1 MKEKIKENIL
11 EKVISKF
18 KFPLNMKK
26 IGIDMGSDNLK
37 AVVIDG
43 KNITSYLKKI
53 DGKPIYALKE
63 ILDEI
68 ITKNGNEAYLGVT
81 GVNSISLS
89 DVLNEKQMINE
100 SIATKGGI
108 ASLDLDIKENEKFV
122 VIDVGASNQR
132 CYEFGKDKNS
142 GKLILEHHYL
152 QNKCGAGSGLLLEH
166 MAKRFEYG
174 SIGELSN
181 VANQTEKTIKL
192 SAKCGVFRESDVV
205 HQQQKGTPKEVLA
218 ASLYRAS
225 ADSFKT
231 ILSNGMMP
239 EGRIIL
245 IGGLSL
251 SKAFVKHL
259 MDICKISS
267 ERVIIPKQRLHIG
280 AIGAAVYGQ
289 QVYLNN
295 IIIKLEQKLTK
306 PFIYESQGPLILKK
320 SKIMKPK
327 EDWPYGA
334 DIPLASLGID
344 IGSVST
350 KAALIA
356 KIINGKFRLLAYHYR
371 RTEIDPVGAA
381 IDVINKVYN
390 QVIERGYKIK
400 KVVAGTT
407 GSGRQLTGF
416 IVGASKEHIVDE
428 ITAQAAG
435 IITVYPQK
443 EFSIIEFGGQDSK
456 FININQ
462 GVVVDFAMNNACAAG
477 TGALLEKYAMRRS
490 IKIEAF
496 GDIALRAKNPPDI
509 NSTCAVL
516 SEQSIIKYE
525 QNNVSL
531 EDLCA
536 ALTLATARN
545 YLAKVVSGIEIKEKV
560 VFQGATAFNLGQVA
574 ALETVLGKG
583 IIVPPWPHITGAIG
597 AAKYAYDTSNLGNF
611 RGFKKISNLK
621 YNVGPYEC
629 INKDCGND
637 CNITR
642 AEIKGKEKI
651 FYFIGDRC
659 QRYSA
664 KKDEKQI
671 KPPNL
676 FKERQKIMEDT
687 CK

>member
-1 MKEKIKENIL
+1 
-11 EKVISKF
+11 
-18 KFPLNMKK
+18 
-26 IGIDMGSDNLK
+26 LK
-37 AVVIDG
+37 AVVVNG
-43 KNITSYLKKI
+43 KDINPYLKKI
-53 DGKPIYALKE
+53 NGKPIYALKE
-63 ILDEI
+63 ILDKI
-68 ITKNGNEAYLGVT
+68 ITNHGNEAYLGVT

-89 DVLNEKQMINE
+89 DVLNEKQLISE
-100 SIATKGGI
+100 SIAIKGGI
-108 ASLDLDIKENEKFV
+108 SSLDLDITENGKFAA
-122 VIDVGASNQR
+122 IDVGASSQE
-132 CYEFGKDKNS
+132 YFEFERHN
-142 GKLILEHHYL
+142 GKLFLESYNL
-152 QNKCGAGSGLLLEH
+152 EDKCGVGSGLLLEH
-166 MAKRFEYG
+166 MSERFNYD
-174 SIGELSN
+174 SIEELSN
-181 VANQTEKTIKL
+181 IANQTEKTIKL

-225 ADSFKT
+225 ADSFKN
-231 ILSNGMMP
+231 ILSNG
-239 EGRIIL
+239 IIPKGKIVL

-259 MDICKISS
+259 IDVCKISPD
-267 ERVIIPKQRLHIG
+267 RIITPKQGLHIG
-280 AIGAAVYGQ
+280 AIGAAIHGQ
-289 QVYLNN
+289 KVYLND
-295 IIIKLEQKLTK
+295 IIKKLEQKLTK
-306 PFIYESQGPLILKK
+306 PFNYKSQGPLILKK

-334 DIPLASLGID
+334 DIPLVGLGID

-356 KIINGKFRLLAYHYR
+356 KINGKFRLLAYHYR

-381 IDVINKVYN
+381 RDAINKIYH
-390 QVIERGYKIK
+390 QIIERGYKIK

-435 IITVYPQK
+435 ITTVYPQK

-477 TGALLEKYAMRRS
+477 TGALLEKYAMRRG
-490 IKIEAF
+490 IKIEDF

-509 NSTCAVL
+509 DSTCAVL

-545 YLAKVVSGIEIKEKV
+545 YLAKVVRGKEVKEKV
-560 VFQGATAFNLGQVA
+560 VFQGATAFNSGQVA
-574 ALETVLGKG
+574 ALETVLKKG
-583 IIVPPWPHITGAIG
+583 IVVPPWPHITGAIG
-597 AAKYAYDTSNLGNF
+597 AAKYAYDTECLGDF
-611 RGFKKISNLK
+611 RGFKSISNLK
-621 YNVGPYEC
+621 YNVGPFEC
-629 INKDCGND
+629 INKGCGND
-637 CNITR
+637 CNITM
-642 AEIKGKEKI
+642 AKI
-651 FYFIGDRC
+651 GNEEFYIGDRC
-659 QRYSA
+659 QRYSV
-664 KKDEKQI
+664 KKDEKKI

-676 FKERQKIMEDT
+676 FKERQKIMEDA

>member
-1 MKEKIKENIL
+1 MEEKIKKNIL
-11 EKVISKF
+11 EKAISKF
-18 KFPLNMKK
+18 KPPLNMKR
-26 IGIDMGSDNLK
+26 IGIDIGSDNLK
-37 AVVIDG
+37 AVVVDG
-43 KNITSYLKKI
+43 KDINPYLKKI
-53 DGKPIYALKE
+53 NGKPIYALKE
-63 ILDEI
+63 ILDKI
-68 ITKNGNEAYLGVT
+68 ITKHGNEVYLGVT

-89 DVLNEKQMINE
+89 DVLNEKQLISE
-100 SIATKGGI
+100 SIAIKGGI
-108 ASLDLDIKENEKFV
+108 SSLDLDITENGKFAA
-122 VIDVGASNQR
+122 IDVGASSQE
-132 CYEFGKDKNS
+132 YFEFERHN
-142 GKLILEHHYL
+142 GKLFLESYNL
-152 QNKCGAGSGLLLEH
+152 EDKCGVGSGLLLEH
-166 MAKRFEYG
+166 MSERFNYD
-174 SIGELSN
+174 SIEELSN

-225 ADSFKT
+225 ADSFKN
-231 ILSNGMMP
+231 ILSNG
-239 EGRIIL
+239 IIPKGKIVL

-259 MDICKISS
+259 IDVCKISPD
-267 ERVIIPKQRLHIG
+267 RIITPKQGLHIG
-280 AIGAAVYGQ
+280 AIGAAIHGQ
-289 QVYLNN
+289 KVYLND
-295 IIIKLEQKLTK
+295 IIRKLEQKLTK
-306 PFIYESQGPLILKK
+306 PFNYKSQGPLILKK

-327 EDWPYGA
+327 EDWPYSA
-334 DIPLASLGID
+334 DIPLVGLGID

-356 KIINGKFRLLAYHYR
+356 KINGKFRLLAYHYR

-381 IDVINKVYN
+381 RDAINKIYH
-390 QVIERGYKIK
+390 QIIERGYKIK

-435 IITVYPQK
+435 ITTVYPQK

-477 TGALLEKYAMRRS
+477 TGALLEKYAMRRG
-490 IKIEAF
+490 IKIEDF

-509 NSTCAVL
+509 DSTCAVL

-545 YLAKVVSGIEIKEKV
+545 YLAKVVKGKEVKEKV
-560 VFQGATAFNLGQVA
+560 VFQGATAFNSGQVA
-574 ALETVLGKG
+574 ALETVLKKG
-583 IIVPPWPHITGAIG
+583 IVVPPWPHITGAIG
-597 AAKYAYDTSNLGNF
+597 AAKYAYDTECLGDF
-611 RGFKKISNLK
+611 RGFKSISNLR
-621 YNVGPYEC
+621 YNVGPFEC
-629 INKDCGND
+629 INKGCGND
-637 CNITR
+637 CNITM
-642 AEIKGKEKI
+642 AKI
-651 FYFIGDRC
+651 GNEEFYIGDRC
-659 QRYSA
+659 QRYSV
-664 KKDEKQI
+664 KKDEKKI

-676 FKERQKIMEDT
+676 FKERQKIMEDA

>member
-1 MKEKIKENIL
+1 LKN
-11 EKVISKF
+11 VIPEF
-18 KFPLNMKK
+18 KFPFNLKR
-26 IGIDMGSDNLK
+26 IGIDIGSDNLK

-43 KNITSYLKKI
+43 KNITTYLKKI
-53 DGKPIYALKE
+53 DGKPIYALKKT
-63 ILDEI
+63 LDKI
-68 ITKNGNEAYLGVT
+68 ITKIGNEAYFGVT

-89 DVLNEKQMINE
+89 DVLNEKQMISE
-100 SIATKGGI
+100 LIATKAGI
-108 ASLDLDIKENEKFV
+108 ASLDLDIKENDKFA

-132 CYEFGKDKNS
+132 CYEFGIDKNS
-142 GKLILEHHYL
+142 EKYILEHNYL

-174 SIGELSN
+174 SVEELSK

-205 HQQQKGTPKEVLA
+205 HQQQKGTAKEVLA

-239 EGRIIL
+239 DGKIIL

-259 MDICKISS
+259 RDFCKISA
-267 ERVIIPKQRLHIG
+267 ERVIIPKQRLHIA
-280 AIGAAVYGQ
+280 AIGAAIYGQ
-289 QVYLNN
+289 QVSLNN
-295 IIIKLEQKLTK
+295 IIIELEKKLAK
-306 PFIYESQGPLILKK
+306 PFSYESQGPLILKK
-320 SKIMKPK
+320 SLIMKPK
-327 EDWPYGA
+327 EDWPLGA
-334 DIPLASLGID
+334 DIPLAGLGID

-356 KIINGKFRLLAYHYR
+356 KINGKFRLLAHHYR

-390 QVIERGYKIK
+390 QVRERAYKIE

-443 EFSIIEFGGQDSK
+443 DFSIIEFGGQDSK
-456 FININQ
+456 FINISQ

-490 IKIEAF
+490 IKMEDF
-496 GDIALRAKNPPDI
+496 GGIALRAKNPPDI
-509 NSTCAVL
+509 DSTCAVL

-545 YLAKVVSGIEIKEKV
+545 YLAKVVSGLEIKEKII
-560 VFQGATAFNLGQVA
+560 FQGATAFNLGQVA
-574 ALETVLGKG
+574 ALETVLEKG
-583 IIVPPWPHITGAIG
+583 IVVPPWPHITGAIG
-597 AAKYAYDTSNLGNF
+597 AAKYAYDTSSLGNF

-621 YNVGPYEC
+621 YQVGPFEC
-629 INKDCGND
+629 INKKCGND

-664 KKDEKQI
+664 QKDEKQI
-671 KPPNL
+671 KLPNL
-676 FKERQKIMEDT
+676 FNERQKIMEDA
-687 CK
+687 CQ

>member
-1 MKEKIKENIL
+1 MKR
-11 EKVISKF
+11 
-18 KFPLNMKK
+18 
-26 IGIDMGSDNLK
+26 IGIDIGSDNLK

-43 KNITSYLKKI
+43 KNITFYQKKI
-53 DGKPIYALKE
+53 NGKPNYASKE
-63 ILDEI
+63 ILEKIAEKHGDEAKVAI
-68 ITKNGNEAYLGVT
+68 T
-81 GVNSISLS
+81 GVNSFSLS
-89 DVLNEKQMINE
+89 DILKKINE
-100 SIATKGGI
+100 PTAIKEGI
-108 ASLDLDIKENEKFV
+108 SSLDLGIKKKEKLA
-122 VIDVGASNQR
+122 VIDAGASSLE
-132 CYEFGKDKNS
+132 YFEFERHN
-142 GKLILEHHYL
+142 GKLFLENYNL
-152 QNKCGAGSGLLLEH
+152 EDKCGGGSGLLLDH
-166 MAKRFEYG
+166 MAKRFNYD
-174 SIGELSN
+174 SIEEFSN

-225 ADSFKT
+225 ADSFKN
-231 ILSNGMMP
+231 ILSNGIIP
-239 EGRIIL
+239 EGKIVL

-251 SKAFVKHL
+251 SKAFVRHL
-259 MDICKISS
+259 INVCKISP
-267 ERVIIPKQRLHIG
+267 ERVIIPKQGLHIG
-280 AIGAAVYGQ
+280 AIGAAIYGQ

-295 IIIKLEQKLTK
+295 IIKKLEQKLSK
-306 PFIYESQGPLILKK
+306 PFNYESQGPLILKK

-334 DIPLASLGID
+334 DIPLAGLGID

-356 KIINGKFRLLAYHYR
+356 EINGKFRLLAYHYR

-390 QVIERGYKIK
+390 QVIERGYKIE

-435 IITVYPQK
+435 ITTVYPQK

-456 FININQ
+456 FINISQ
-462 GVVVDFAMNNACAAG
+462 GVVVGFEMNNACAAG

-490 IKIEAF
+490 IKIEDF
-496 GDIALRAKNPPDI
+496 GDIALRAKKPPDI
-509 NSTCAVL
+509 DSTCAVL

-545 YLAKVVSGIEIKEKV
+545 YLAKVVRGKEIKEKI

-574 ALETVLGKG
+574 ALETVFEKG
-583 IIVPPWPHITGAIG
+583 IVVPPWPHITGAIG
-597 AAKYAYDTSNLGNF
+597 AAKYAYDTKRLGDF
-611 RGFKKISNLK
+611 RGFKKISNLE
-621 YNVGPYEC
+621 YNIGPYEC
-629 INKDCGND
+629 INKGCGND

-642 AEIKGKEKI
+642 AKI
-651 FYFIGDRC
+651 GDEEFYIGDRC

-664 KKDEKQI
+664 KKAEKKI
-671 KPPNL
+671 KPSNL
-676 FKERQKIMEDT
+676 FKERQKIMEDA

>member
-18 KFPLNMKK
+18 KFPLNMKR

-43 KNITSYLKKI
+43 KNITFYLKKI

-63 ILDEI
+63 TLDEI
-68 ITKNGNEAYLGVT
+68 ITKHSNEAYLGVT

-108 ASLDLDIKENEKFV
+108 ASLDLDIKENEKFA

-205 HQQQKGTPKEVLA
+205 HQQQKGTSKEVLA

-280 AIGAAVYGQ
+280 AIGAAIYGQ

-295 IIIKLEQKLTK
+295 IIIKLEKKLTK
-306 PFIYESQGPLILKK
+306 PFNYESQGPLILKK
-320 SKIMKPK
+320 SKVMKSK

-334 DIPLASLGID
+334 DIPLAGLGID

-356 KIINGKFRLLAYHYR
+356 KLINGKFRLLAYHYR

-390 QVIERGYKIK
+390 QVIERGYKIE
-400 KVVAGTT
+400 KVVTGTT

-435 IITVYPQK
+435 IIAVYPQK

-477 TGALLEKYAMRRS
+477 TGALLEKYAMRRG
-490 IKIEAF
+490 IKIEDF
-496 GDIALRAKNPPDI
+496 GDIALRAKNPPAID
-509 NSTCAVL
+509 STCAVL

-545 YLAKVVSGIEIKEKV
+545 YLAKVVSGLEIKEKV

-597 AAKYAYDTSNLGNF
+597 AAKYAYDTSSLGNF

-621 YNVGPYEC
+621 YNVGSYEC

>member
-1 MKEKIKENIL
+1 MK
-11 EKVISKF
+11 KVIPKF
-18 KFPLNMKK
+18 KFPPDMKR
-26 IGIDMGSDNLK
+26 IGVDIGSDNLK

-43 KNITSYLKKI
+43 KNTTTYLKKI
-53 DGKPIYALKE
+53 NGKPIYALKE

-68 ITKNGNEAYLGVT
+68 TAKHSNEVCLGVT

-89 DVLNEKQMINE
+89 DILNKKQMISE
-100 SIATKGGI
+100 LIATKGAI
-108 ASLDLDIKENEKFV
+108 AFLDFDIKENEKFA

-132 CYEFGKDKNS
+132 YYEFEKDKNS
-142 GKLILEHHYL
+142 GKLILEHNYL

-174 SIGELSN
+174 SIEELSK
-181 VANQTEKTIKL
+181 VANQTKKTIKL

-225 ADSFKT
+225 ADSFNT

-259 MDICKISS
+259 LDFCKISS

-280 AIGAAVYGQ
+280 AIGAAIYGQ

-295 IIIKLEQKLTK
+295 IIKKLEQKLTK
-306 PFIYESQGPLILKK
+306 PFSYKSQGPLILKK

-334 DIPLASLGID
+334 DVPLVGLGVD

-356 KIINGKFRLLAYHYR
+356 KINGKFRLLAYHYR

-390 QVIERGYKIK
+390 QVIERGYKIE
-400 KVVAGTT
+400 KVVSGTT

-456 FININQ
+456 FINISQ

-477 TGALLEKYAMRRS
+477 TGALLEKYALRRG
-490 IKIEAF
+490 IKMKDF

-509 NSTCAVL
+509 DSTCAVL

-545 YLAKVVSGIEIKEKV
+545 YFAKVVSGLEIKEKV

-583 IIVPPWPHITGAIG
+583 IVVPPWPHITGAIG
-597 AAKYAYDTSNLGNF
+597 AAKYAYDTSDLGNF
-611 RGFKKISNLK
+611 RGFKKISNIE

-629 INKDCGND
+629 INKNCGND

-664 KKDEKQI
+664 KKDEKKI

-676 FKERQKIMEDT
+676 FKERQKIMEDA

>member
-1 MKEKIKENIL
+1 MKEKIKKNIL
-11 EKVISKF
+11 EKAISKF
-18 KFPLNMKK
+18 KFPLNMKR
-26 IGIDMGSDNLK
+26 IGIDIGSDNLK
-37 AVVIDG
+37 AVVVDG
-43 KNITSYLKKI
+43 KDMNPYLKKI
-53 DGKPIYALKE
+53 NGKPIYALKV
-63 ILDEI
+63 ILDKI
-68 ITKNGNEAYLGVT
+68 IKKHGNEAYLGVT

-89 DVLNEKQMINE
+89 DVLNEKQLISE
-100 SIATKGGI
+100 SIAIKGGI
-108 ASLDLDIKENEKFV
+108 SSLDLDITENGKFAA
-122 VIDVGASNQR
+122 IDVGASSQE
-132 CYEFGKDKNS
+132 YFEFEKHN
-142 GKLILEHHYL
+142 GKLFLESYNL
-152 QNKCGAGSGLLLEH
+152 EDKCGVGSGLLLEH
-166 MAKRFEYG
+166 MSERFNYD
-174 SIGELSN
+174 SIEELSN

-225 ADSFKT
+225 ADSFKN
-231 ILSNGMMP
+231 ILSDG
-239 EGRIIL
+239 IIPKGKIVL

-259 MDICKISS
+259 IDVCKISPD
-267 ERVIIPKQRLHIG
+267 RIITLKQGLHIG
-280 AIGAAVYGQ
+280 AIGAAIHGQ
-289 QVYLNN
+289 KVYLND
-295 IIIKLEQKLTK
+295 IIRKLEQKLTK
-306 PFIYESQGPLILKK
+306 PFNYKSQGPLILKK

-334 DIPLASLGID
+334 DIPLVGLGID

-356 KIINGKFRLLAYHYR
+356 KINGKFRLLAYHYR

-381 IDVINKVYN
+381 RDAINKIYH
-390 QVIERGYKIK
+390 QIIERGYKMK

-428 ITAQAAG
+428 ITAQATG

-443 EFSIIEFGGQDSK
+443 DFSIIEFGGQDSK

-477 TGALLEKYAMRRS
+477 TGALLEKYAMRRG
-490 IKIEAF
+490 IKIEDF
-496 GDIALRAKNPPDI
+496 GEIALRAKNPPDI
-509 NSTCAVL
+509 DSTCAVL

-545 YLAKVVSGIEIKEKV
+545 YLAKVVSGLEIKEKV

-583 IIVPPWPHITGAIG
+583 IVIPPWPHITGAIG
-597 AAKYAYDTSNLGNF
+597 SAKYAYDTSNLGNF

-621 YNVGPYEC
+621 YSVGPYEC

-664 KKDEKQI
+664 KSDEKQI

-676 FKERQKIMEDT
+676 FKERQKIMEDA

>member
-1 MKEKIKENIL
+1 MKEKIKKNIL

-63 ILDEI
+63 TLDEI
-68 ITKNGNEAYLGVT
+68 ITKHGNEAYLGVT

-108 ASLDLDIKENEKFV
+108 ASLDLDIKENERIA

-132 CYEFGKDKNS
+132 CYEFGKDENS

-280 AIGAAVYGQ
+280 AIGAAIYGQ

-295 IIIKLEQKLTK
+295 IIKKLEQKLTK
-306 PFIYESQGPLILKK
+306 PFYYESQGPLILKK
-320 SKIMKPK
+320 SEIMKPQ

-334 DIPLASLGID
+334 DIPLAGLGID

-356 KIINGKFRLLAYHYR
+356 KLINGNFRLLAYHYR

-381 IDVINKVYN
+381 IDVIIKVYN

-456 FININQ
+456 FINISQ

-477 TGALLEKYAMRRS
+477 TGALLEKYAMRRG
-490 IKIEAF
+490 IKIEDF
-496 GDIALRAKNPPDI
+496 GDIALRAKNPPAID
-509 NSTCAVL
+509 STCAVL

>member
-1 MKEKIKENIL
+1 
-11 EKVISKF
+11 
-18 KFPLNMKK
+18 MKK
-26 IGIDMGSDNLK
+26 IGIDIGSDNLK

-43 KNITSYLKKI
+43 NNITSYLKKI
-53 DGKPIYALKE
+53 DGKPIDALKE
-63 ILDEI
+63 TLDEI
-68 ITKNGNEAYLGVT
+68 ISKHSKEAYLGVT
-81 GVNSISLS
+81 GINSISLS
-89 DVLNEKQMINE
+89 DVLNEKQIINE
-100 SIATKGGI
+100 SIATKGGV
-108 ASLDLDIKENEKFV
+108 AFLDLDIKENEKFA

-142 GKLILEHHYL
+142 GKIILEHHYL

-174 SIGELSN
+174 SIEELSN
-181 VANQTEKTIKL
+181 VANQTERTIKL

-231 ILSNGMMP
+231 ILSNGMIP
-239 EGRIIL
+239 EGRVIL
-245 IGGLSL
+245 VGGLSL

-259 MDICKISS
+259 MNFCNLSS
-267 ERVIIPKQRLHIG
+267 ERMIIPKQGLYIG
-280 AIGAAVYGQ
+280 AIGAAIYGQ
-289 QVYLNN
+289 QVNLNN
-295 IIIKLEQKLTK
+295 IIKTLENKLTK
-306 PFIYESQGPLILKK
+306 PFNYESQGPLILKK
-320 SKIMKPK
+320 SQIMKSK

-334 DIPLASLGID
+334 DIPLAGLGID

-356 KIINGKFRLLAYHYR
+356 KLADGKFRLLGYHYR

-381 IDVINKVYN
+381 IDAINKVYN

-456 FININQ
+456 FINISQ

-477 TGALLEKYAMRRS
+477 TGALLEKYAMRRG
-490 IKIEAF
+490 IKIEDF
-496 GDIALRAKNPPDI
+496 GDIALRAKIPPDI
-509 NSTCAVL
+509 DSTCAVL

-545 YLAKVVSGIEIKEKV
+545 YLAKVVSGLEIKEKV

-583 IIVPPWPHITGAIG
+583 IVVPPWPHITGAVG
-597 AAKYAYDTSNLGNF
+597 AAKYAYDTFNLGNF
-611 RGFKKISNLK
+611 RGFKKIANLK
-621 YNVGPYEC
+621 YNIGPYEC
-629 INKDCGND
+629 INKGCGND

-642 AEIKGKEKI
+642 AEIKGKEKT

-676 FKERQKIMEDT
+676 FKERQKIMEDA

>member
-1 MKEKIKENIL
+1 MKR
-11 EKVISKF
+11 
-18 KFPLNMKK
+18 
-26 IGIDMGSDNLK
+26 IGIDIGSDNLK
-37 AVVIDG
+37 AVVIDRG
-43 KNITSYLKKI
+43 NIKTLYLKKI
-53 DGKPIYALKE
+53 NGKPIYALKE
-63 ILDEI
+63 TLDEI
-68 ITKNGNEAYLGVT
+68 ITKHDNEAYIGVT
-81 GVNSISLS
+81 GVNSVSLS
-89 DVLNEKQMINE
+89 DVLKQVVNEP
-100 SIATKGGI
+100 IAIKKGIEFHG
-108 ASLDLDIKENEKFV
+108 LNIKA
-122 VIDVGASNQR
+122 VIDVGASSQR
-132 CYEFGKDKNS
+132 YFVFERHN
-142 GKLILEHHYL
+142 GKLFLGSYDLE
-152 QNKCGAGSGLLLEH
+152 NKCGVGSGLLLEH
-166 MAKRFEYG
+166 MAKRFNYG
-174 SIGELSN
+174 SIEEFSDI
-181 VANQTEKTIKL
+181 ANQTEKTIKL

-205 HQQQKGTPKEVLA
+205 HQQQKGTSKEVLA

-231 ILSNGMMP
+231 ILSNGIMSK
-239 EGRIIL
+239 GKVAI

-259 MDICKISS
+259 IDVCEISS
-267 ERVIIPKQRLHIG
+267 ERVTTPKQGLHIG
-280 AIGAAVYGQ
+280 AIGAAICGQ
-289 QVYLNN
+289 QVYLND
-295 IIIKLEQKLTK
+295 IIKKLEQKLTK
-306 PFIYESQGPLILKK
+306 PFNYKSQGPLILKE

-327 EDWPYGA
+327 EDWLYGA
-334 DIPLASLGID
+334 DIPLAGLGID

-350 KAALIA
+350 KAVLIA
-356 KIINGKFRLLAYHYR
+356 KIHGKFRLLAYHYR

-381 IDVINKVYN
+381 IDAINKVYN
-390 QVIERGYKIK
+390 QIVERDYKIK

-416 IVGASKEHIVDE
+416 IVGASNNHIVNE

-435 IITVYPQK
+435 ITTVYPQK

-456 FININQ
+456 FINISQ

-477 TGALLEKYAMRRS
+477 TGALLEKYAMRRG
-490 IKIEAF
+490 IKIEDF
-496 GDIALRAKNPPDI
+496 GDIALRAKKPPDI
-509 NSTCAVL
+509 DSTCAVL

-545 YLAKVVSGIEIKEKV
+545 YLAKVVSGKEIKPIV

-574 ALETVLGKG
+574 ALETVLERG
-583 IIVPPWPHITGAIG
+583 IVVPPWPHITGAIG
-597 AAKYAYDTSNLGNF
+597 AAKYAYDTSGLGDF
-611 RGFKKISNLK
+611 RGFEKISNLK

-629 INKDCGND
+629 INKECGNE

-642 AEIKGKEKI
+642 AEIQGEEKI

-664 KKDEKQI
+664 KRDEKKI
-671 KPPNL
+671 KPPDL
-676 FKERQKIMEDT
+676 FKERQKIMEDA

>member
-1 MKEKIKENIL
+1 M
-11 EKVISKF
+11 
-18 KFPLNMKK
+18 
-26 IGIDMGSDNLK
+26 
-37 AVVIDG
+37 
-43 KNITSYLKKI
+43 
-53 DGKPIYALKE
+53 
-63 ILDEI
+63 
-68 ITKNGNEAYLGVT
+68 
-81 GVNSISLS
+81 
-89 DVLNEKQMINE
+89 DV
-100 SIATKGGI
+100 
-108 ASLDLDIKENEKFV
+108 
-122 VIDVGASNQR
+122 
-132 CYEFGKDKNS
+132 
-142 GKLILEHHYL
+142 
-152 QNKCGAGSGLLLEH
+152 
-166 MAKRFEYG
+166 
-174 SIGELSN
+174 
-181 VANQTEKTIKL
+181 
-192 SAKCGVFRESDVV
+192 
-205 HQQQKGTPKEVLA
+205 
-218 ASLYRAS
+218 
-225 ADSFKT
+225 
-231 ILSNGMMP
+231 
-239 EGRIIL
+239 
-245 IGGLSL
+245 
-251 SKAFVKHL
+251 
-259 MDICKISS
+259 CKISP
-267 ERVIIPKQRLHIG
+267 ERVVIPKQGLHIG
-280 AIGAAVYGQ
+280 AIGAAIYGQ

-295 IIIKLEQKLTK
+295 IIIKLEKKLTQ
-306 PFIYESQGPLILKK
+306 PFNYESQGPLIFKK
-320 SKIMKPK
+320 SEIIKPK

-356 KIINGKFRLLAYHYR
+356 EINGKFRLLAYHYR

-390 QVIERGYKIK
+390 QVIERCYKIE
-400 KVVAGTT
+400 KVIAGTT

-435 IITVYPQK
+435 ITTFYPQK

-456 FININQ
+456 YININQ

-477 TGALLEKYAMRRS
+477 TGALLEKYAMRRG
-490 IKIEAF
+490 IRIEDL

-509 NSTCAVL
+509 DSTCAVL

-525 QNNVSL
+525 QNNISL

-545 YLAKVVSGIEIKEKV
+545 YLAKVVSGSEIKEKV

-621 YNVGPYEC
+621 YNVGSYEC

-676 FKERQKIMEDT
+676 FKERQKIMEDI

>member
-18 KFPLNMKK
+18 KFPLNMKR
-26 IGIDMGSDNLK
+26 IGIDIGSDNLK

-43 KNITSYLKKI
+43 KDITTYLKKI
-53 DGKPIYALKE
+53 NGKPIYALKE

-68 ITKNGNEAYLGVT
+68 ITKHSNEAYLGVT
-81 GVNSISLS
+81 GVNSISLA
-89 DVLNEKQMINE
+89 DVLNEKQMISE
-100 SIATKGGI
+100 PITIKGGI
-108 ASLDLDIKENEKFV
+108 AFLDLDIKENEEFA
-122 VIDVGASNQR
+122 VIDIGASNQR
-132 CYEFGKDKNS
+132 YYEFGKDKNS
-142 GKLILEHHYL
+142 GRLFLEHNCL
-152 QNKCGAGSGLLLEH
+152 QDKCGAGSGSLLEH

-174 SIGELSN
+174 SIEELSN

-231 ILSNGMMP
+231 ILSNGIIP

-251 SKAFVKHL
+251 SKVFVKHL
-259 MDICKISS
+259 IDVCKISS
-267 ERVIIPKQRLHIG
+267 ESVIIPKQGLHIG
-280 AIGAAVYGQ
+280 AIGAAIYGQ

-295 IIIKLEQKLTK
+295 IIKKLEQKLTK
-306 PFIYESQGPLILKK
+306 PFNYESQGPLILKK
-320 SKIMKPK
+320 SIIMKPK

-334 DIPLASLGID
+334 DVPLAGLGID

-356 KIINGKFRLLAYHYR
+356 KINGKFRLLAYHYR

-390 QVIERGYKIK
+390 QVIERGYKIE

-435 IITVYPQK
+435 ITTVYPQK

-477 TGALLEKYAMRRS
+477 TGALLEKYAMRRG
-490 IKIEAF
+490 IKIEDF
-496 GDIALRAKNPPDI
+496 GDIALRAKNPPD
-509 NSTCAVL
+509 
-516 SEQSIIKYE
+516 
-525 QNNVSL
+525 
-531 EDLCA
+531 
-536 ALTLATARN
+536 
-545 YLAKVVSGIEIKEKV
+545 
-560 VFQGATAFNLGQVA
+560 
-574 ALETVLGKG
+574 
-583 IIVPPWPHITGAIG
+583 
-597 AAKYAYDTSNLGNF
+597 
-611 RGFKKISNLK
+611 
-621 YNVGPYEC
+621 
-629 INKDCGND
+629 
-637 CNITR
+637 
-642 AEIKGKEKI
+642 
-651 FYFIGDRC
+651 
-659 QRYSA
+659 
-664 KKDEKQI
+664 
-671 KPPNL
+671 
-676 FKERQKIMEDT
+676 
-687 CK
+687 

>member
-1 MKEKIKENIL
+1 MKEKIKKNIL

-18 KFPLNMKK
+18 EFPLNMKR
-26 IGIDMGSDNLK
+26 IGIDIGSDNLK

-43 KNITSYLKKI
+43 KNITFYQKKI
-53 DGKPIYALKE
+53 NGKPNYASKE
-63 ILDEI
+63 ILEKIAEKHGDEAKI
-68 ITKNGNEAYLGVT
+68 AIT
-81 GVNSISLS
+81 GVNSFSLS
-89 DVLNEKQMINE
+89 DILKKINE
-100 SIATKGGI
+100 PTAIKEGI
-108 ASLDLDIKENEKFV
+108 SSLDLGIKKKEKLV
-122 VIDVGASNQR
+122 VIDAGASSLE
-132 CYEFGKDKNS
+132 YFEFERHN
-142 GKLILEHHYL
+142 GKLFLENYNL
-152 QNKCGAGSGLLLEH
+152 EDKCGGGSGLLLDH
-166 MAKRFEYG
+166 MAKRFNYD
-174 SIGELSN
+174 SIEEFSN

-225 ADSFKT
+225 ADSFKN
-231 ILSNGMMP
+231 ILSNGIIP
-239 EGRIIL
+239 EGKIVL

-259 MDICKISS
+259 INVCKISS
-267 ERVIIPKQRLHIG
+267 ERVIIPKQGLHIG
-280 AIGAAVYGQ
+280 AIGAAIYGQ

-295 IIIKLEQKLTK
+295 IIKKLEQKLTK
-306 PFIYESQGPLILKK
+306 PFNYESQGPLILKK

-334 DIPLASLGID
+334 DIPLAGLGVD

-356 KIINGKFRLLAYHYR
+356 EINGKFRLLAYYYR

-390 QVIERGYKIK
+390 QVIERGYKIE

-435 IITVYPQK
+435 ITTVYPQK
-443 EFSIIEFGGQDSK
+443 EFSIVEFGGQDSK
-456 FININQ
+456 FINISQ
-462 GVVVDFAMNNACAAG
+462 GVVVGFEMNNACAAG
-477 TGALLEKYAMRRS
+477 TGALLEKYAMRRD
-490 IKIEAF
+490 IKIEDF
-496 GDIALRAKNPPDI
+496 GDIALRAKKPPDI
-509 NSTCAVL
+509 DSTCAVL

-545 YLAKVVSGIEIKEKV
+545 YLAKVVRGKEIKEKV

-574 ALETVLGKG
+574 ALETVLERG
-583 IIVPPWPHITGAIG
+583 IVVPPWPHITGAIG
-597 AAKYAYDTSNLGNF
+597 AAKYAYDIKRLGDF
-611 RGFKKISNLK
+611 RGFKSISNLK
-621 YNVGPYEC
+621 YNVGPFEC
-629 INKDCGND
+629 INKGCGND
-637 CNITR
+637 CNITM
-642 AEIKGKEKI
+642 AKI
-651 FYFIGDRC
+651 GDEEFYIGDRC

-664 KKDEKQI
+664 KKAEKKI

-676 FKERQKIMEDT
+676 FKERQKIMEDA

>member
-1 MKEKIKENIL
+1 MRITNIPSKLTSNIKR
-11 EKVISKF
+11 
-18 KFPLNMKK
+18 
-26 IGIDMGSDNLK
+26 IGIDIGSDSLK
-37 AVVIDG
+37 AVMIDG

-63 ILDEI
+63 TLDEI
-68 ITKNGNEAYLGVT
+68 ITKYCNEAYLGVT

-108 ASLDLDIKENEKFV
+108 ASLDLDIKENEKFA

-142 GKLILEHHYL
+142 GKLILEHYYL
-152 QNKCGAGSGLLLEH
+152 QNKCGAGSGMLLEH

-205 HQQQKGTPKEVLA
+205 HQQQKGTSKEVLA

-259 MDICKISS
+259 MDFCKISF

-280 AIGAAVYGQ
+280 AIGAAIYGQ

-295 IIIKLEQKLTK
+295 LIIKLEKKLTK
-306 PFIYESQGPLILKK
+306 PFNYESQGPLILKK
-320 SKIMKPK
+320 SKVMKSK

-334 DIPLASLGID
+334 DIPLAGLGID

-356 KIINGKFRLLAYHYR
+356 KLINGKFRLLAYHYR

-390 QVIERGYKIK
+390 QVIERGYKIE

-443 EFSIIEFGGQDSK
+443 DFSIIEFGGQDSK
-456 FININQ
+456 FINISQ

-477 TGALLEKYAMRRS
+477 TGALLEKYAMRRG
-490 IKIEAF
+490 IKIEDF
-496 GDIALRAKNPPDI
+496 GDIALRAKIPPDI
-509 NSTCAVL
+509 DSTCAVL
-516 SEQSIIKYE
+516 SEQSIIKYD

-545 YLAKVVSGIEIKEKV
+545 YLAKVVSGLEIKEKV

-597 AAKYAYDTSNLGNF
+597 AAKYAYDDSNLGNF
-611 RGFKKISNLK
+611 RGFKKILNLK

-629 INKDCGND
+629 INKGCGND

-676 FKERQKIMEDT
+676 FTERQKIMEDA

>member
-1 MKEKIKENIL
+1 
-11 EKVISKF
+11 
-18 KFPLNMKK
+18 MKK
-26 IGIDMGSDNLK
+26 IGIDIGSDNLK

-43 KNITSYLKKI
+43 KDITTYLKKI

-63 ILDEI
+63 TLDKI
-68 ITKNGNEAYLGVT
+68 ITKHSNEVYLGVT

-89 DVLNEKQMINE
+89 DVLNEKQMISE
-100 SIATKGGI
+100 LISIKGGI
-108 ASLDLDIKENEKFV
+108 ASLDLDIKANEKFA

-142 GKLILEHHYL
+142 GKYILEHNYL

-174 SIGELSN
+174 SIEELSD

-205 HQQQKGTPKEVLA
+205 HQQQKGTSKEVLA

-225 ADSFKT
+225 SDSFKT
-231 ILSNGMMP
+231 ILSNGIMP
-239 EGRIIL
+239 KGKIIL

-251 SKAFVKHL
+251 SKAFIKHL
-259 MDICKISS
+259 MDSCKISS

-280 AIGAAVYGQ
+280 AIGAAIYGQ
-289 QVYLNN
+289 KVYLDN
-295 IIIKLEQKLTK
+295 IIIKLEKKLAK
-306 PFIYESQGPLILKK
+306 PFNYESQGPLILKK

-334 DIPLASLGID
+334 DVPLVGLGID

-356 KIINGKFRLLAYHYR
+356 KINGKFRLLAYHYR

-390 QVIERGYKIK
+390 QVIERGYKIE

-456 FININQ
+456 FINISQ

-477 TGALLEKYAMRRS
+477 TGALLEKYAMRRG
-490 IKIEAF
+490 IKMEDF

-509 NSTCAVL
+509 DSTCAVL

-545 YLAKVVSGIEIKEKV
+545 YFAKVVSGLEIKEKV

-574 ALETVLGKG
+574 ALETVIKKG
-583 IIVPPWPHITGAIG
+583 IVVPPWPHITGAIG
-597 AAKYAYDTSNLGNF
+597 AAKYAYDTSNFGNF

-664 KKDEKQI
+664 KKDEKKI

-676 FKERQKIMEDT
+676 FKERQKIMEDA

>member
-1 MKEKIKENIL
+1 MRITNIPSKLTSNIKR
-11 EKVISKF
+11 
-18 KFPLNMKK
+18 
-26 IGIDMGSDNLK
+26 IGIDIGSDSLK
-37 AVVIDG
+37 AVMIDG

-53 DGKPIYALKE
+53 DGKPIYALKV

-68 ITKNGNEAYLGVT
+68 VAKYGDEAYLGVT

-89 DVLNEKQMINE
+89 DVLSEKQLINE
-100 SIATKGGI
+100 SIATKGGVT
-108 ASLDLDIKENEKFV
+108 SFDLGLMENEKFA

-142 GKLILEHHYL
+142 GKIILEHHYL

-166 MAKRFEYG
+166 MAKRFKYG
-174 SIGELSN
+174 SIEELSN
-181 VANQTEKTIKL
+181 IANHTEKTIKL

-205 HQQQKGTPKEVLA
+205 HQQQKGTSKEVLA

-231 ILSNGMMP
+231 ILSSGMMP
-239 EGRIIL
+239 EGRVIL

-251 SKAFVKHL
+251 SKAFVKQL
-259 MDICKISS
+259 MDVCKISS
-267 ERVIIPKQRLHIG
+267 ERVIIPKQGLYIV
-280 AIGAAVYGQ
+280 AIGAAIYGQ
-289 QVYLNN
+289 QVHLNN
-295 IIIKLEQKLTK
+295 IIKKLEKKLTK
-306 PFIYESQGPLILKK
+306 PFNYKSQGPLIHKK

-327 EDWPYGA
+327 EDWPFGA

-356 KIINGKFRLLAYHYR
+356 KLANGKFRLLAYHYR

-381 IDVINKVYN
+381 IDAINKVYN
-390 QVIERGYKIK
+390 QVMERGYKIN

-456 FININQ
+456 FINISQ

-477 TGALLEKYAMRRS
+477 TGALLEKYAMRRG
-490 IKIEAF
+490 IKVEDF
-496 GDIALRAKNPPDI
+496 GDIALRAKMPPDI
-509 NSTCAVL
+509 DSTCAVL

-597 AAKYAYDTSNLGNF
+597 AAKYAYDTFKLGNF
-611 RGFKKISNLK
+611 RGFEKISNLK
-621 YNVGPYEC
+621 YDIGPYEC
-629 INKDCGND
+629 SNKDCGND

-642 AEIKGKEKI
+642 AEIKGKEKA

-664 KKDEKQI
+664 KRDEKKI

-676 FKERQKIMEDT
+676 FKERQKIMEDA

>member
-18 KFPLNMKK
+18 KFPLNMKR
-26 IGIDMGSDNLK
+26 IGIDIGSDNLK
-37 AVVIDG
+37 AAVIDG
-43 KNITSYLKKI
+43 KDITTYLKKI
-53 DGKPIYALKE
+53 NGKPIYALKE
-63 ILDEI
+63 TLDEI
-68 ITKNGNEAYLGVT
+68 ITKHSNEVYLGVT
-81 GVNSISLS
+81 GVNSIYLS
-89 DVLNEKQMINE
+89 DVLNEKQMISE
-100 SIATKGGI
+100 SITIKGGI
-108 ASLDLDIKENEKFV
+108 AFLDLDIMENEEFA
-122 VIDVGASNQR
+122 VIDIGASNQR
-132 CYEFGKDKNS
+132 YYEFGKDKNS
-142 GKLILEHHYL
+142 GKLILEHNCL
-152 QNKCGAGSGLLLEH
+152 QDKCGAGSGLLLEH

-174 SIGELSN
+174 SIEELSN

-239 EGRIIL
+239 EGRIIF

-259 MDICKISS
+259 IDVCKISS
-267 ERVIIPKQRLHIG
+267 ESVIIPKQGLHIG
-280 AIGAAVYGQ
+280 AIGAAIYGQ

-295 IIIKLEQKLTK
+295 IIKKLEQKLTK
-306 PFIYESQGPLILKK
+306 PFNYESQGPLILKK
-320 SKIMKPK
+320 SIIMKPK

-334 DIPLASLGID
+334 DVPLAGLGID

-356 KIINGKFRLLAYHYR
+356 KINGKFRLLAYHYR

-390 QVIERGYKIK
+390 QVIERGYKIE

-435 IITVYPQK
+435 ITTVYPQK

-477 TGALLEKYAMRRS
+477 TGALLEKYAMRRG
-490 IKIEAF
+490 IKIEDF

-509 NSTCAVL
+509 DSTCAVL

-545 YLAKVVSGIEIKEKV
+545 YLAKVVSGSEIKEKV

-574 ALETVLGKG
+574 ALETVFGRG
-583 IIVPPWPHITGAIG
+583 IVVPPWPHITGAIG
-597 AAKYAYDTSNLGNF
+597 AAKYAYDTSNLGGF
-611 RGFKKISNLK
+611 REFKKISNLK

-629 INKDCGND
+629 INKGCGND
-637 CNITR
+637 CNITM
-642 AEIKGKEKI
+642 AKI
-651 FYFIGDRC
+651 GDEEFYIGDRC

-664 KKDEKQI
+664 KKDGKKI
-671 KPPNL
+671 KPTNL
-676 FKERQKIMEDT
+676 FKERQKIMEDA

>member
-1 MKEKIKENIL
+1 MKEKIKKNIL
-11 EKVISKF
+11 EKAISKF
-18 KFPLNMKK
+18 KSPLNMKR
-26 IGIDMGSDNLK
+26 IGIDIGSDNLK
-37 AVVIDG
+37 AVVVDG
-43 KNITSYLKKI
+43 KDMNPYLKKI
-53 DGKPIYALKE
+53 NGKPIYALKV
-63 ILDEI
+63 ILDKI
-68 ITKNGNEAYLGVT
+68 IKKHGNEAYLGVT

-89 DVLNEKQMINE
+89 DVLNEKQLISE
-100 SIATKGGI
+100 SIAIKGGI
-108 ASLDLDIKENEKFV
+108 SSLDLDITENGKFA
-122 VIDVGASNQR
+122 VIDVGASSQE
-132 CYEFGKDKNS
+132 YFEFERHNE
-142 GKLILEHHYL
+142 KLFLESYNL
-152 QNKCGAGSGLLLEH
+152 EDKCGVGSGLLLEH
-166 MAKRFEYG
+166 MSERFNYD
-174 SIGELSN
+174 SIEELSN

-225 ADSFKT
+225 ADSFKN
-231 ILSNGMMP
+231 ILSDG
-239 EGRIIL
+239 IIPKGKIVL

-259 MDICKISS
+259 IDVCKISPD
-267 ERVIIPKQRLHIG
+267 RIITLKQGLHIG
-280 AIGAAVYGQ
+280 AIGAAIHGQ
-289 QVYLNN
+289 KVYLND
-295 IIIKLEQKLTK
+295 IIRKLEQKLTK
-306 PFIYESQGPLILKK
+306 PFNYESQGPLILKK

-334 DIPLASLGID
+334 DIPLVGLGID

-356 KIINGKFRLLAYHYR
+356 KINGKFRLLAYHYR

-381 IDVINKVYN
+381 RDAINKIYH
-390 QVIERGYKIK
+390 QIIERGYKMK

-428 ITAQAAG
+428 ITAQATG

-443 EFSIIEFGGQDSK
+443 DFSIIEFGGQDSK

-477 TGALLEKYAMRRS
+477 TGALLEKYAMRRG
-490 IKIEAF
+490 IKIEDF

-509 NSTCAVL
+509 DSTCAVL

-545 YLAKVVSGIEIKEKV
+545 YLAKVVSGLEIKEKV

-583 IIVPPWPHITGAIG
+583 IVVPPWPHITGAIG
-597 AAKYAYDTSNLGNF
+597 AAKYAYDTSDLGNF
-611 RGFKKISNLK
+611 RGFKKISNIE

-629 INKDCGND
+629 INKNCGND

-664 KKDEKQI
+664 KKDEKKI

-676 FKERQKIMEDT
+676 FKERQKIMEDA

>member
-1 MKEKIKENIL
+1 MKEKIKKNIL
-11 EKVISKF
+11 EKAISKF
-18 KFPLNMKK
+18 KFPLNTKR
-26 IGIDMGSDNLK
+26 IGIDIGSDNLK
-37 AVVIDG
+37 AVVVNG
-43 KNITSYLKKI
+43 KDINPYLKKI
-53 DGKPIYALKE
+53 NGKPIYALKE
-63 ILDEI
+63 ILDKI
-68 ITKNGNEAYLGVT
+68 ITNHGNEAYLGVT

-89 DVLNEKQMINE
+89 DVLNEKQLISE
-100 SIATKGGI
+100 SIAIKGGI
-108 ASLDLDIKENEKFV
+108 SSLDLDITENGKFAA
-122 VIDVGASNQR
+122 IDVGASSQE
-132 CYEFGKDKNS
+132 YFEFERHN
-142 GKLILEHHYL
+142 GKLFLESYNL
-152 QNKCGAGSGLLLEH
+152 EDKCGVGSGLLLEH
-166 MAKRFEYG
+166 MSERFNYD
-174 SIGELSN
+174 SIEELSN

-225 ADSFKT
+225 ADSFKN
-231 ILSNGMMP
+231 ILSNG
-239 EGRIIL
+239 IIPKGKIVL

-259 MDICKISS
+259 IDVCKISPD
-267 ERVIIPKQRLHIG
+267 RIITPKQGLHIG
-280 AIGAAVYGQ
+280 AIGAAIHGQ
-289 QVYLNN
+289 KVYLND
-295 IIIKLEQKLTK
+295 IIKKLEQKLTK
-306 PFIYESQGPLILKK
+306 PFNYKSQGPLILKK

-334 DIPLASLGID
+334 DIPLVGLGID

-356 KIINGKFRLLAYHYR
+356 KINGKFRLLAYHYR

-381 IDVINKVYN
+381 RDAINKIYH
-390 QVIERGYKIK
+390 QIIERGYKIK

-435 IITVYPQK
+435 ITTVYPQK

-477 TGALLEKYAMRRS
+477 TGALLEKYAMRRG
-490 IKIEAF
+490 IKIEDF

-509 NSTCAVL
+509 DSTCAVL

-545 YLAKVVSGIEIKEKV
+545 YLAKVVKGKEVKEKV
-560 VFQGATAFNLGQVA
+560 VFQGATAFNSGQVA
-574 ALETVLGKG
+574 ALETVLKKG
-583 IIVPPWPHITGAIG
+583 IVVPPWPHITGAIG
-597 AAKYAYDTSNLGNF
+597 AAKYAYDTECLGDF
-611 RGFKKISNLK
+611 RGFKSISNLK
-621 YNVGPYEC
+621 YNVGPFEC
-629 INKDCGND
+629 INKGCGND
-637 CNITR
+637 CNITM
-642 AEIKGKEKI
+642 AKI
-651 FYFIGDRC
+651 GNEEFYIGDRC
-659 QRYSA
+659 QRYSV
-664 KKDEKQI
+664 KKDEKKI

-676 FKERQKIMEDT
+676 FKERQKIMEDA

>member
-1 MKEKIKENIL
+1 MKEKIKKNIL

-18 KFPLNMKK
+18 KFPLNMKR
-26 IGIDMGSDNLK
+26 IGIDIGSDNLK

-43 KNITSYLKKI
+43 KDITPYLKKI

-63 ILDEI
+63 TLDEI
-68 ITKNGNEAYLGVT
+68 IIKHGNEAYLGVT

-89 DVLNEKQMINE
+89 DVLNEKQVISE
-100 SIATKGGI
+100 SIATKWGI
-108 ASLDLDIKENEKFV
+108 ASLDLDITENEKFA
-122 VIDVGASNQR
+122 VIDVGASSQE
-132 CYEFGKDKNS
+132 YFEFERHN
-142 GKLILEHHYL
+142 GKLFLESYNL
-152 QNKCGAGSGLLLEH
+152 EDKCGVGSGLLLEH
-166 MAKRFEYG
+166 MSERFNYD
-174 SIGELSN
+174 SIEELSN

-225 ADSFKT
+225 ADSFKN

-259 MDICKISS
+259 IDVCKISS
-267 ERVIIPKQRLHIG
+267 ERVIIPKQGLHIG
-280 AIGAAVYGQ
+280 AIGAAIYGQ

-295 IIIKLEQKLTK
+295 IIKKLEQKLTK
-306 PFIYESQGPLILKK
+306 PFNYESQGPLILKK

-334 DIPLASLGID
+334 DIPLAGLGVD

-356 KIINGKFRLLAYHYR
+356 EINGKFRLLAYHYR

-381 IDVINKVYN
+381 IDAINKVYN
-390 QVIERGYKIK
+390 QVIERGYKIE

-435 IITVYPQK
+435 ITTVYPQK

-456 FININQ
+456 FINISQ
-462 GVVVDFAMNNACAAG
+462 GVVVGFEMNNACAAG
-477 TGALLEKYAMRRS
+477 TGALLEKYATRRS
-490 IKIEAF
+490 IKIEDF
-496 GDIALRAKNPPDI
+496 GDIALRAKKPPDI
-509 NSTCAVL
+509 DSTCAVL

-545 YLAKVVSGIEIKEKV
+545 YLAKVVRGKEIKEKV

-574 ALETVLGKG
+574 ALETVFEKG
-583 IIVPPWPHITGAIG
+583 IVVPPWPHITGAIG
-597 AAKYAYDTSNLGNF
+597 AAKYAYDTKHLGDF

-621 YNVGPYEC
+621 YNIGPYEC
-629 INKDCGND
+629 INKGCGNE
-637 CNITR
+637 CNITM
-642 AEIKGKEKI
+642 AKI
-651 FYFIGDRC
+651 GDEEFYIGDRC

-664 KKDEKQI
+664 KKAEKKI

-676 FKERQKIMEDT
+676 FKERQKIMEDA

>member
-1 MKEKIKENIL
+1 MKEKIKKNIL
-11 EKVISKF
+11 EKAISKF
-18 KFPLNMKK
+18 KFPLNMKR
-26 IGIDMGSDNLK
+26 IGIDIGSDNLK
-37 AVVIDG
+37 AVVVDG
-43 KNITSYLKKI
+43 KDMNPYLKKI
-53 DGKPIYALKE
+53 NGKPIYALKV
-63 ILDEI
+63 ILDKI
-68 ITKNGNEAYLGVT
+68 IKKHGNEAYLGVT

-89 DVLNEKQMINE
+89 DVLNEKQLISE
-100 SIATKGGI
+100 SIAIKGGI
-108 ASLDLDIKENEKFV
+108 SSLDLDITENGKFAA
-122 VIDVGASNQR
+122 IDVGASSQE
-132 CYEFGKDKNS
+132 YFEFEKHN
-142 GKLILEHHYL
+142 GKLFLESYNL
-152 QNKCGAGSGLLLEH
+152 EDKCGVGSGLLLEH
-166 MAKRFEYG
+166 MSERFNYD
-174 SIGELSN
+174 SIEELSN

-225 ADSFKT
+225 ADSFKN
-231 ILSNGMMP
+231 ILSDG
-239 EGRIIL
+239 IIPKGKIVL

-259 MDICKISS
+259 IDVCRISPD
-267 ERVIIPKQRLHIG
+267 RIITLKQGLHIG
-280 AIGAAVYGQ
+280 AIGAAIHGQ
-289 QVYLNN
+289 KVYLND
-295 IIIKLEQKLTK
+295 IIRKLEQKLTK
-306 PFIYESQGPLILKK
+306 PFNYKSQGPLILKK

-334 DIPLASLGID
+334 DIPLVGLGID

-356 KIINGKFRLLAYHYR
+356 KINGKFRLLAYHYR

-390 QVIERGYKIK
+390 QVIERNYNIE

-428 ITAQAAG
+428 ITAQASG

-443 EFSIIEFGGQDSK
+443 DFSIIEFGGQDSK

-477 TGALLEKYAMRRS
+477 TGALLEKYAMRRG
-490 IKIEAF
+490 IKIEDF

-509 NSTCAVL
+509 DSTCAVL

-545 YLAKVVSGIEIKEKV
+545 YLAKVVSGLEIKEKV

-583 IIVPPWPHITGAIG
+583 IVIPPWPHITGAIG
-597 AAKYAYDTSNLGNF
+597 SAKYAYDTSSLGNF

-664 KKDEKQI
+664 KSDEKKI

-676 FKERQKIMEDT
+676 FKERQKIMEDA